1 MNDGKKKG
9 KKNGGLNP
17 GSLALSKH
25 SLPSLPISVA
35 PERRMEGYTF
45 LSPTDASKP
54 LEADE
59 GSGIAEDIMLHL
71 FMGGEYLESHT
82 EGVVRD
88 NSWKN

>member
-1 MNDGKKKG
+1 
-9 KKNGGLNP
+9 
-17 GSLALSKH
+17 
-25 SLPSLPISVA
+25 
-35 PERRMEGYTF
+35 MEGYTF